1 MKTTTRVSFQNMKFY
16 RSRNI
21 LIGIAII
28 LTTMLLFVVPTV
40 GKGML
45 DLQFEAVNQVY
56 PSWHALYRNVDE
68 NMVRQLAAHHD
79 MARYGLRSDAGM
91 MNLENAT
98 ISMLYMDKVGA
109 ELYKM
114 ELVKGKLPE
123 TENEVVVS
131 KGILEALG
139 KNGEIGDTITVPY
152 QIFRDGELDLTEEKE
167 FQICGFIEDSE
178 ANKKQKNYIALI
190 SESFLKEEICR
201 GASENVSEKVSA
213 DAVKYR
219 FLFQINDTENPTTDE
234 IEEKIKR
241 IAKQFGIAENE
252 ININQDYLGANYVD
266 PAILPGI
273 IGIMMIIML
282 AGVITIYSIYY
293 VSMNQKI
300 QEFGRLKAIGATK
313 RQVKQIVL
321 REGLCVALLA
331 IPLGLLIGTFMV
343 KLVMKMFLQFSTS
356 DGAYMETVQ
365 KLLEHGD
372 MTFYYWWAY
381 FLAAAVALCTVYFSL
396 IRPMHLAA
404 KISEIEAMRT
414 QGTGK
419 KTRSSTKGYLYLNVL
434 RLTVRNLA
442 DNKKKSLITV
452 LSMSVTGI
460 FLMIVATV
468 LSCANPKESANTSIV
483 GEYELSPMTEDH
495 NKEHPERRWSEIQK
509 NNPLSEALKK
519 QIEGLS
525 GVKRVDVFSNVRVS
539 GEPFEEEDYQNINGV
554 PQEYAKEVED
564 GIETGNVTY
573 EELKSGDKVIVDRA
587 LLHWYPELS
596 IGDRL
601 KLMVQDGDT
610 AYEKEFEI
618 AAFGSYGSGI
628 TNYAFLIMAKEA
640 ADRLCKNSSNAFFH
654 VIAEKKYDETL
665 EKSLREIVSSS
676 GRMEL
681 RTWKQ
686 QYDTWKAAIS
696 MTSGA
701 CYAFLGILALISVM
715 NLVNTMIN
723 SVHVRKKELGIL
735 QAIGMSDLQL
745 MKMLQLEGLFYT
757 AGTLFLSVGVGSLA
771 GYPVFLYAK
780 ANGMFDISNYHY
792 PTMAAVVISLVLLLI
807 QVVLAAGISK
817 SVKRESLIERIR
829 YSEG

>member
-1 MKTTTRVSFQNMKFY
+1 MKTTTRVAFQNMKFY

-40 GKGML
+40 GKGMI
-45 DLQFEAVNQVY
+45 DLQFEAVNQTY
-56 PSWHALYRNVDE
+56 PSWHAIYRNVEE
-68 NMVRQLAAHHD
+68 NTVQQLAAHHD
-79 MARYGLRSDAGM
+79 VACYGLRSDAGI
-91 MNLENAT
+91 MNLEHAN
-98 ISMLYMDKVGA
+98 ISMMYMDKVGA
-109 ELYKM
+109 ELYKA
-114 ELVKGKLPE
+114 ELMKGKLPE
-123 TENEVVVS
+123 SENEIVVS

-139 KNGEIGDTITVPY
+139 QDGEIGDTITVPY
-152 QIFRDGELDLTEEKE
+152 QIFRDGALDLTETKE
-167 FQICGFIEDSE
+167 FQICGFLEDSE
-178 ANKKQKNYIALI
+178 ANKKQKTYIALI
-190 SESFLKEEICR
+190 SESFLKDEIMKK
-201 GASENVSEKVSA
+201 ASKKTSL
-213 DAVKYR
+213 DAIVYR
-219 FLFQINDTENPTTDE
+219 FLFQIDDTENPTTDD
-234 IEEKIKR
+234 IEEIIKQ
-241 IAKQFGIAENE
+241 IAGQFGIAENE

-273 IGIMMIIML
+273 IGIMIIIML

-300 QEFGRLKAIGATK
+300 REFGRLKAIGATK
-313 RQVKQIVL
+313 RQVKQIIL
-321 REGLCVALLA
+321 REGLCVALFA

-343 KLVMKMFLQFSTS
+343 KLVMKMFWQFSTS

-365 KLLEHGD
+365 KLLEHGG
-372 MTFYYWWAY
+372 MNFYYWWAY

-404 KISEIEAMRT
+404 KISEIEAMRA

-434 RLTVRNLA
+434 RLTARNLT
-442 DNKKKSLITV
+442 DNKKKSLITI

-483 GEYELSPMTEDH
+483 GEYELSPMIEDH

-509 NNPLSEALKK
+509 DNPLSEALKK

-525 GVKRVDVFSNVRVS
+525 GVRRVDVFSNVRVS
-539 GEPFEEEDYQNINGV
+539 GGPFEEEDYQNINGV

-587 LLHWYPELS
+587 LLHWYPELA

-601 KLMVQDGDT
+601 KLIVQDGDT

-618 AAFGSYGSGI
+618 AAFGSYGSGM

-676 GRMEL
+676 GRMDF

-701 CYAFLGILALISVM
+701 CYAFLGILAVISVM

-723 SVHVRKKELGIL
+723 SVHARKKELGIL

-792 PTMAAVVISLVLLLI
+792 PVTAAIVISLVLLLI

>member
-16 RSRNI
+16 KSRNI

-68 NMVRQLAAHHD
+68 EMVKQLAAHHD
-79 MARYGLRSDAGM
+79 VARYGLRSDAGM
-91 MNLENAT
+91 INLENT
-98 ISMLYMDKVGA
+98 NISMMYMDKVGA
-109 ELYKM
+109 ELYKAKP
-114 ELVKGKLPE
+114 VKGKLPE
-123 TENEVVVS
+123 SENEIVVS
-131 KGILEALG
+131 EGILEALG
-139 KNGEIGDTITVPY
+139 QNGEIGDTITVPY
-152 QIFRDGELDLTEEKE
+152 QIFRDGVLDLTETKK
-167 FQICGFIEDSE
+167 FQICGFLEDSE
-178 ANKKQKNYIALI
+178 VNKKQKTYIALI
-190 SESFLKEEICR
+190 SESFLKDEIMKE
-201 GASENVSEKVSA
+201 AAKKTSA
-213 DAVKYR
+213 EAIAYR

-234 IEEKIKR
+234 IEEKIKQ
-241 IAKQFGIAENE
+241 IAGQFGIAEND

-266 PAILPGI
+266 PAVLPGI
-273 IGIMMIIML
+273 IGIMLIIML

-313 RQVKQIVL
+313 RQVKQIIL
-321 REGLCVALLA
+321 KEGLCVAFLA

-343 KLVMKMFLQFSTS
+343 KLVMKMFFQFSTNE
-356 DGAYMETVQ
+356 GAYMETVL
-365 KLLEHGD
+365 KLLEHGE

-404 KISEIEAMRT
+404 KISEIEAMRV

-419 KTRSSTKGYLYLNVL
+419 KTRSSIKGYLYLNVL
-434 RLTVRNLA
+434 RLTVRNLT

-483 GEYELSPMTEDH
+483 GEYELSPVVEDH

-509 NNPLSEALKK
+509 DNPLSEALKK
-519 QIEGLS
+519 QIEELS
-525 GVKRVDVFSNVRVS
+525 GVRRVDVFSNVRVS

-587 LLHWYPELS
+587 LLHWYPKLA

-601 KLMVQDGDT
+601 KLKVQDGDT

-618 AAFGSYGSGI
+618 AAFGSYGSGL

-654 VIAEKKYDETL
+654 VIAEKKYDEAL
-665 EKSLREIVSSS
+665 EKSLQEIVSSS

-696 MTSGA
+696 VTSGA
-701 CYAFLGILALISVM
+701 CYAFLGILAVISVM

-723 SVHVRKKELGIL
+723 SVHVRKKELSIL

-771 GYPVFLYAK
+771 GYPVFVYAK
-780 ANGMFDISNYHY
+780 ANGMFNISNYHY
-792 PTMAAVVISLVLLLI
+792 PVVPAIVISLVLILI

-817 SVKRESLIERIR
+817 SVKKESLIERIR
-829 YSEG
+829 YNEV